1 MIRVVYRDPESQRE
15 VQADFETDHVRV
27 GREGSNELVLPY
39 MEVSRYHAE
48 LLVGDKAVTLTDRS
62 TNGTYVNGER
72 VFGKQLLNAG
82 DRVGIGNVVLTV
94 YTEEQLQAAWD
105 EYNRQQAAAQGQY
118 PADYYQQQAYDQQ
131 AAQQQAAQVAPAG
144 HDAGYSTAQ
153 QPAYDPNQQQQYGA
167 EYYQQQA
174 YAQPAD
180 QNAVVLHG
188 QQQGHAGGAI
198 VPAGPDAPAYYGGQ
212 SAPVDLKRRVHRRL
226 LQYMDLK
233 TLDMAKVAEGELRDR
248 ARNLLYDIIAELEAD
263 LDPTIDRDLL
273 IKEVL
278 NEALGLGPLEDFL
291 DDDSITEIMVV
302 NKDQIYVERS
312 GRIEFTGKTFTS
324 HEAVL
329 AVIER
334 IITPLGRRID
344 ESSPLVDAR
353 LKDGS
358 RVNAIIPPLA
368 IKGPCITIRKFG
380 KKSLRMT
387 DLIGFGSVNEQIAN
401 FLEKCVLGHK
411 NIIIS
416 GGTGSGKTTL
426 LNCLSSFIPN
436 SERIIT
442 IEDAAELRLPQDH
455 VVSLETRPANLE
467 GKGEYAIRELVK
479 NSLRMR
485 PDRIVVG
492 ECRGG
497 EALDMLQ
504 AMNTGHD
511 GSLTTGHA
519 NSPSDMIARLET
531 MVLMAGMDLPV
542 KAIRE
547 QIASAIHIIVQQSR
561 FSDGSRRVTHVTEC
575 VGLDDDGRLHLEDIF
590 KFQQRGMDESGKIIG
605 EIVLT
610 GYIPSFIPDFI
621 NSGIISDGSFL

>member
-15 VQADFETDHVRV
+15 VSQDFDGEHVRM

-39 MEVSRYHAE
+39 MEVSRFHAE
-48 LLVGDKAVTLTDRS
+48 LFVSERAVTLTDRS

-72 VFGKQLLNAG
+72 VFGKQLIQGG
-82 DRVGIGNVVLTV
+82 DRIGIGNCVLTV
-94 YTEEQLQAAWD
+94 YTHDQL
-105 EYNRQQAAAQGQY
+105 YPQQAVESGY
-118 PADYYQQQAYDQQ
+118 P
-131 AAQQQAAQVAPAG
+131 
-144 HDAGYSTAQ
+144 
-153 QPAYDPNQQQQYGA
+153 A

-174 YAQPAD
+174 YPAGD
-180 QNAVVLHG
+180 Y
-188 QQQGHAGGAI
+188 QQQAHASQETGGEQYQPHDAQAHDPAAHAQAHGNYPVPQGYDAGGGTAQLSPDSSLAYAADGAL
-198 VPAGPDAPAYYGGQ
+198 VPAGADGANVPALAYPSGV
-212 SAPVDLKRRVHRRL
+212 APVDLKRRVHRRL

-233 TLDMAKVAEGELRDR
+233 TLDMNQLAEDELRSR
-248 ARNLLYDIIAELEAD
+248 ASNLLVDIIAELEHDIDAG
-263 LDPTIDRDLL
+263 IDRDLL
-273 IKEVL
+273 MKEVL

-291 DDDSITEIMVV
+291 DDDAITEIMVV
-302 NKDQIYVERS
+302 NKDKIFVERH
-312 GRIEFTGKTFTS
+312 GKITFTGKTFTT

-380 KKSLRMT
+380 KTGLTMT
-387 DLIGFGSVNEQIAN
+387 DLVNFGSVTPQIAS

-426 LNCLSSFIPN
+426 LNALSSFIPMH
-436 SERIIT
+436 ERIVT
-442 IEDAAELRLPQDH
+442 IEDAAELRLTQDH

-467 GKGEYAIRELVK
+467 GKGAYTIRDLVR

-497 EALDMLQ
+497 GALDMLQ

-519 NSPSDMIARLET
+519 NTPTDMLARLET

-542 KAIRE
+542 RAIRE

-561 FSDGSRRVTHVTEC
+561 FPDGSRRITHVTEV
-575 VGLDDDGRLHLEDIF
+575 VGMEDDGRVRLEDIF
-590 KFQQRGMDESGKIIG
+590 RFQQRGLGEDGKVHG

-610 GYIPSFIPDFI
+610 GYIPSFIPDLI
-621 NSGIISDGSFL
+621 NSGVIRDGSFI